1 MPAAN
6 NRVGAMNALT
16 NLQERFEA
24 SDIGRML
31 ISAALIFTIIGL
43 VVWNLPG
50 GKLQQRLIPVER
62 PYFQAAGLD
71 QGWGVFA
78 PDPRQTTNDFYARL
92 DYPNGSQIVWR
103 YPLGNPLLATYRTF
117 RWQKWSEHVT
127 IDVQYLLAPT
137 AQWLVRTKV
146 RDGQH
151 PVEVTLVQRFA
162 DTPPPD
168 SKAPLQWQENVL
180 YTWTSPS
187 LPRFGL

>member
-1 MPAAN
+1 
-6 NRVGAMNALT
+6 MNALT
-16 NLQERFEA
+16 KLQERFEA

-31 ISAALIFTIIGL
+31 ISAFLIFTLLGI

-50 GKLQQRLIPVER
+50 GTAQSKLIPVAR
-62 PYFQAAGLD
+62 PYFQSAGLD

-78 PDPRQTTNDFYARL
+78 PDPRNMTNDFYARL
-92 DYPNGSQIVWR
+92 DYPDGSQVVWR
-103 YPLGNPLLATYRTF
+103 YPLGNPVVATYRTF
-117 RWQKWSEHVT
+117 RWQKWSEHVA
-127 IDVQYLLAPT
+127 IDARSVLLDPT
-137 AQWLVRTKV
+137 AQWLVRTQV

-151 PVEVTLVQRFA
+151 PVQVTLVQRFA

-168 SKAPLQWQENVL
+168 SKAALQWQENVL